1 MDTVRTHERNET
13 ISRAA
18 LTPPSIH
25 IMSYESF
32 GPYKAPWAGP
42 CTGPSAGKGRGLGP
56 ISRVGHILEW
66 GIDMNVDDG
75 IGIAIAEVH
84 MQNCLAET
92 MLLFWCSI
100 CLSSFPWRLS
110 KAEEVEENNNV
121 SDRVLNP
128 QRSERRTQCCLL
140 RREWIGVPLKKP
152 SRLLEHTV

>member
-1 MDTVRTHERNET
+1 MN
-13 ISRAA
+13 
-18 LTPPSIH
+18 L
-25 IMSYESF
+25 
-32 GPYKAPWAGP
+32 
-42 CTGPSAGKGRGLGP
+42 LGP
-56 ISRVGHILEW
+56 IRPHGPDHVPDLARERDEDLARVRDWVLAQVRDRHLARDNISRVGHILEW